1 MPSDTRAGR
10 LAATNGGG
18 VLGVE
23 AAEHERQFRETLE
36 FCPAGLCVVDEDGR
50 LLFHNARLRELTG
63 YEKDELELFDTKRF
77 WHDLDQRAGI
87 IAELRS
93 HGGQLLNQKVIW
105 RTKKGQLLH
114 LLLSYVQVAYH
125 GGHIS
130 FVGGKRVFWVFD
142 VTALTQHETQI
153 VEQERQLR
161 EILEYCPAGLCVV
174 DEDGRLLFHNWRL
187 RELTGYEKEELEFF
201 DTRRFW
207 HDLAHRERIIEIL
220 RARGG
225 QLLNEEVIW
234 KTKRG
239 ELLNVLISY
248 VQVAYA
254 GGHVAVSGAKRLFWL
269 YDITP
274 LRRAEQARLRSE
286 RRLAEAI
293 ESISEGFV
301 CYDGED
307 RLVICN
313 SCYRNLLYPGLDID
327 LSAGT
332 TFESIARRAA
342 ERGYVKDA
350 EGRVDE
356 WIAERLRQHR
366 NPGEPQVQQ
375 RSNGRWVMVSERRT
389 EDGGTVSVYSD
400 ITELKQ
406 REQDLTEKSK
416 ALTALSSKLAKY
428 LAPQVYDSIF
438 TGQQDVKIVS
448 KRKKLTVCFSDLVG
462 FTEITDKLESEDLTQ
477 LLNHYLTEMSKIA
490 LQYGATI
497 DKYVGDA
504 IVMFFGDPTT
514 LGVKEDALACVEM
527 ALAMQKR
534 VGELAHEWANSGI
547 ATPLR
552 SRIGIHTGYCTVGNF
567 GSDDRMDYTMIGG
580 TVNLASRLEHEAPPG
595 GVLISFETYALVKDR
610 VRCKERG
617 HVQVKGIAQPV
628 VTYAVIGLN
637 QDSEQAGTEHLRLEL
652 EIDRMSGDERKA
664 AANALRRALGLLETD
679 NEA

>member
-1 MPSDTRAGR
+1 

-652 EIDRMSGDERKA
+652 EIDRMSGNERKA